1 VRYREIPGKLCALT
15 IKIQEL
21 KQRLA
26 SGETGNV
33 DYYALI
39 GVRRGCSRSELER
52 AHLLLSLRHKP
63 DKATGF
69 IERCELADE
78 RDVESVKERVKMS
91 SLLLYR
97 LVQKGY
103 TNVMGNIMDEEAAE
117 KQRKK
122 AALQAIQAQKEKAN
136 EAAEL
141 NKVVESNRS
150 SVENTNTNNTQN
162 RSMVSSSTVNP
173 AVFQG
178 VFCRD
183 LTVVGNLLSQ
193 AGFNRSMPVKYE
205 ALSC

>member
-1 VRYREIPGKLCALT
+1 MRYREIPGKLCALT

-122 AALQAIQAQKEKAN
+122 AALQALEAQKEKAN
-136 EAAEL
+136 EAAAEL
-141 NKVVESNRS
+141 NKVVESNS
-150 SVENTNTNNTQN
+150 TQMSQN

>member
-1 VRYREIPGKLCALT
+1 MRYREIPGKLCALT

-122 AALQAIQAQKEKAN
+122 AALQATQAQKEKAN

>member
-1 VRYREIPGKLCALT
+1 MRYREIPGKLCALT

-136 EAAEL
+136 EAAAEL
-141 NKVVESNRS
+141 NKVVESNS
-150 SVENTNTNNTQN
+150 TQMSQN